1 MMVAKSYVREGFT
14 MRGLMTAFAL
24 ASALTLMTSMGTLA
38 ATFVPISSPDAA
50 YLAATNYIDPSA
62 KDGSFVASIS
72 DGTQTVH
79 FKTPDGSAPYGVQK
93 FTAPGDDWGT
103 WSQAPDSQR
112 GAGDTLPVF
121 YSNGATVLRF
131 GLATPVNIFGFEAQP
146 HPLATYTMVAK
157 FYDAED
163 NLLGTISR
171 DVDGYAGALLFAAQS
186 DVPIAYVVFSSD
198 VDWAVGAFRYGNLGG
213 PSPVIPEPGTMLLMG
228 IGGLAIGLGRRFGRK

>member
-1 MMVAKSYVREGFT
+1 MKR
-14 MRGLMTAFAL
+14 LMTAFAL

-62 KDGSFVASIS
+62 IPNFTNVMTIS
-72 DGTQTVH
+72 DGTQTVY
-79 FKTPDGSAPYGVQK
+79 FTPDGLLAFNVNK
-93 FTAPGDDWGT
+93 RTAPGGGWAT
-103 WSQAPDSQR
+103 WSEAPYSQR

-131 GLATPVNIFGFEAQP
+131 GLATPVNIFGFEAEP
-146 HPLATYTMVAK
+146 NPRAVHTMVAK
-157 FYDAED
+157 FYDAAD

-171 DVDGYAGALLFAAQS
+171 DVDGDAGARLFAAQS

>member
-1 MMVAKSYVREGFT
+1 MKRLATVFAAAA
-14 MRGLMTAFAL
+14 GLMLLTSMGAFAL
-24 ASALTLMTSMGTLA
+24 
-38 ATFVPISSPDAA
+38 TFTPISSPDAA

-62 KDGSFVASIS
+62 IPNFTNVTSIS
-72 DGTQTVH
+72 DGTQTVY
-79 FKTPDGSAPYGVQK
+79 FSLADADGSPAYPVNK
-93 FTAPGDDWGT
+93 RTAPGGGWAT

-121 YSNGATVLRF
+121 YSNDATVLRF
-131 GLATPVNIFGFEAQP
+131 GLATPVNIFGFEAEP
-146 HPLATYTMVAK
+146 NSLAVHTMVAK

-163 NLLGTISR
+163 NLLGTIPQSVNG
-171 DVDGYAGALLFAAQS
+171 DSGARLFAAQS

>member
-1 MMVAKSYVREGFT
+1 MKR
-14 MRGLMTAFAL
+14 LMTAFAL

-62 KDGSFVASIS
+62 IPNFTNVTSIS
-72 DGTQTVH
+72 DGTQTVY
-79 FKTPDGSAPYGVQK
+79 FSLADGSAAYPVNK
-93 FTAPGDDWGT
+93 RTAPGGGWAT

-112 GAGDTLPVF
+112 GAGGTLPVF

-131 GLATPVNIFGFEAQP
+131 GLATPVNIFGFEAEP
-146 HPLATYTMVAK
+146 NPFTVHTMVAK
-157 FYDAED
+157 FYDASD
-163 NLLGTISR
+163 NLLGTITQNVS
-171 DVDGYAGALLFAAQS
+171 GNSGARLFAAQS
-186 DVPIAYVVFSSD
+186 DVPIAYVVFSSN
-198 VDWAVGAFRYGNLGG
+198 VDWAVGAFRYGTLGG

>member
-1 MMVAKSYVREGFT
+1 MKR
-14 MRGLMTAFAL
+14 LMTAFAL

-50 YLAATNYIDPSA
+50 YLASTSYIAPPIADYT
-62 KDGSFVASIS
+62 DVTSIS
-72 DGTQTVH
+72 DGTQTVY
-79 FKTPDGSAPYGVQK
+79 FSLADGSEVYNVRK
-93 FTAPGDDWGT
+93 FTAPGIWAT

-131 GLATPVNIFGFEAQP
+131 GLATPVNIFGFEAEP
-146 HPLATYTMVAK
+146 NPFAVHTMVAK
-157 FYDAED
+157 FYDAAD

-171 DVDGYAGALLFAAQS
+171 DVDGDSGARLFAAQS
-186 DVPIAYVVFSSD
+186 GVPIAYVVFSSD

-213 PSPVIPEPGTMLLMG
+213 PAPVIPEPGTMLLMG

>member
-1 MMVAKSYVREGFT
+1 MKP
-14 MRGLMTAFAL
+14 LMTAFAL

-62 KDGSFVASIS
+62 IPDGSFVSSIS

-79 FKTPDGSAPYGVQK
+79 FKTPDGSATYGVQK
-93 FTAPGDDWGT
+93 FTAPGGDWGT

-112 GAGDTLPVF
+112 GASDTLPVF
-121 YSNGATVLRF
+121 YSNEATMLRF

-146 HPLATYTMVAK
+146 NPFTVHTMVAK
-157 FYDAED
+157 FYDASD
-163 NLLGTISR
+163 NLLGTITR
-171 DVDGYAGALLFAAQS
+171 NVTGNKGARLFAAQS

-213 PSPVIPEPGTMLLMG
+213 SSPVIPEPGTMLLMG

>member
-1 MMVAKSYVREGFT
+1 MKRLATVFAAAA
-14 MRGLMTAFAL
+14 GLMLLTSMGAFAL
-24 ASALTLMTSMGTLA
+24 
-38 ATFVPISSPDAA
+38 TFTPISSPDAA

-62 KDGSFVASIS
+62 IPDYTNVTSIS
-72 DGTQTVH
+72 DGTQTVY
-79 FKTPDGSAPYGVQK
+79 FSLADGSAAYNVQK
-93 FTAPGDDWGT
+93 LTAPGSWAT

-112 GAGDTLPVF
+112 GASDALPVF
-121 YSNGATVLRF
+121 YSNGATDLRF
-131 GLATPVNIFGFEAQP
+131 GLATPVNIFGFEAEP
-146 HPLATYTMVAK
+146 NSFAVHTMVAK

-171 DVDGYAGALLFAAQS
+171 NVDGDAGARLFAAQS

-198 VDWAVGAFRYGNLGG
+198 DEWGVGAFRYGNLGG

>member
-1 MMVAKSYVREGFT
+1 MKR
-14 MRGLMTAFAL
+14 LMTAFAL

-62 KDGSFVASIS
+62 IPDGSFVSSIS

-79 FKTPDGSAPYGVQK
+79 FKTPDGSATYGVQK
-93 FTAPGDDWGT
+93 FTAPGGDWGT

-112 GAGDTLPVF
+112 GASDTLPVF
-121 YSNGATVLRF
+121 YSNDATMLRF
-131 GLATPVNIFGFEAQP
+131 GLATPVNIFGFEAEP
-146 HPLATYTMVAK
+146 NAFAVHTMVAK
-157 FYDAED
+157 FYDASN

-171 DVDGYAGALLFAAQS
+171 NVHGIAGARLFAAQS

-198 VDWAVGAFRYGNLGG
+198 VDWAVGAFRYGTQGA
-213 PSPVIPEPGTMLLMG
+213 PVIPEPGTMLLMG

>member
-1 MMVAKSYVREGFT
+1 MKRLATVFAAAA
-14 MRGLMTAFAL
+14 GLMLLTSMGAFAL
-24 ASALTLMTSMGTLA
+24 
-38 ATFVPISSPDAA
+38 TFTPISSPDAA
-50 YLAATNYIDPSA
+50 YLASTSYIAPPIADYTN
-62 KDGSFVASIS
+62 VTSIS
-72 DGTQTVH
+72 DGTQTVY
-79 FKTPDGSAPYGVQK
+79 FSLADGSAAYPVNK
-93 FTAPGDDWGT
+93 RTAPGSWAT

-131 GLATPVNIFGFEAQP
+131 GLATPVNIFGFEAEP
-146 HPLATYTMVAK
+146 NPFAVHTMVAK
-157 FYDAED
+157 FYDAAD
-163 NLLGTISR
+163 NLLGTITRS
-171 DVDGYAGALLFAAQS
+171 VNGKSGARLFAAQS